1 VSASVHDALRA
12 LVLARLAERGS
23 AANEDVN
30 AMAREA
36 ITMSEQIKAIRPE
49 LTPKDLPESFWQ
61 LLERK
66 RRG

>member
-1 VSASVHDALRA
+1 MSASLRDALRA
-12 LVLARLAERGS
+12 LVSARLAERDS
-23 AANEDVN
+23 AANEDID

-36 ITMSEQIKAIRPE
+36 ITMSEQIEAFRYA
-49 LTPKDLPESFWQ
+49 LTPKDLPDSFWQ